1 MFNNQIEMEVMVL
14 TAKELSFEIIGLVC
28 ENDVPAEEIVV
39 YFEDEALLAEVFEAM
54 IKAEIQ
60 FGVTFDNGL
69 CFSDGVKFVPW
80 KYKNDMDYGTDYLYL
95 LVEEEL

>member
-1 MFNNQIEMEVMVL
+1 MFNNQIEMKVMML

-28 ENDVPAEEIVV
+28 ENGLLAEEIVV
-39 YFEDEALLAEVFEAM
+39 YFEDEALLAEVFKAM
-54 IKAEIQ
+54 IKAEIK
-60 FGVTFDNGL
+60 FEVTFDNGL
-69 CFSDGVKFVPW
+69 CFSNGVKFVPW